1 MSRNSGK
8 QGPMILRLNFFQKL
22 ALFAPPLQF
31 FFGKFNRNFR
41 LRDKRQFF
49 LRQKLTKIAENH

>member
-31 FFGKFNRNFR
+31 FLENLIETLGFETNANF
-41 LRDKRQFF
+41 FF
-49 LRQKLTKIAENH
+49 AKN